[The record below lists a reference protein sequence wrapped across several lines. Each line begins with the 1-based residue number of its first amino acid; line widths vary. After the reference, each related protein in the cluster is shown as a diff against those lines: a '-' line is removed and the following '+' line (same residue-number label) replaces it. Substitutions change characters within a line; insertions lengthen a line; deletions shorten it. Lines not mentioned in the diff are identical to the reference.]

1 MDSLGRSSKVSH
13 NIDSTGDFI
22 LDMWIYLHIHVD
34 YIENLSEREP
44 SRQSQTQ
51 NGILIMTMFLM
62 KLIREEAK
70 EVNLQEKV
78 KIIQP

>member
-1 MDSLGRSSKVSH
+1 MR
-13 NIDSTGDFI
+13 
-22 LDMWIYLHIHVD
+22 IYLHIHD
-34 YIENLSEREP
+34 EYKEDLSVREP

-51 NGILIMTMFLM
+51 SGTQTMTMFLM

>member
-1 MDSLGRSSKVSH
+1 M
-13 NIDSTGDFI
+13 
-22 LDMWIYLHIHVD
+22 
-34 YIENLSEREP
+34 NLSEREP

-51 NGILIMTMFLM
+51 SGIQIMTMFLM
-62 KLIREEAK
+62 KLIREEVR